1 MIYIWRVS
9 AFHFFNSLSF
19 SAIQGHQITYQVQ
32 SRTSVMVSRRAKTV
46 QGLSFGHLSH
56 SVFAELYNNKY
67 ISTRAFI
74 WNIISWKLAFLLFN
88 ATLFT
93 SGLKRRKNYY
103 RENQIWMIL
112 FLGSFDKFPG
122 RWWYCFSNE
131 VVGKF
136 TVIVKKINRICNRRI
151 AHKRLFIVLK
161 YILKI
166 FYKSVEKT

>member
-1 MIYIWRVS
+1 MNCFSSIAWLHVLGTYWTPPEIQNIINLVNLKLSMIYIWRVR

-67 ISTRAFI
+67 ITTRAFI
-74 WNIISWKLAFLLFN
+74 WNIISWKLAFLLVN

-112 FLGSFDKFPG
+112 LPGSFDRFPG
-122 RWWYCFSNE
+122 WWYCLSNE
-131 VVGKF
+131 VVEISRTF
-136 TVIVKKINRICNRRI
+136 
-151 AHKRLFIVLK
+151 
-161 YILKI
+161 
-166 FYKSVEKT
+166 